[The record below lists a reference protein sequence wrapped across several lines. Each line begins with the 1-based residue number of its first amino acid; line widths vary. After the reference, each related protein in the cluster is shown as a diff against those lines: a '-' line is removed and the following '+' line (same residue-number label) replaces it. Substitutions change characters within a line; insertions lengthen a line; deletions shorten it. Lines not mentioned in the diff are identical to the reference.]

1 MKRAEAK
8 SELENYAYNMRI
20 TIRDE
25 KRSSKLATCDKSKIE
40 GGIDQAMKL
49 QDGNQLAWKLRWF
62 C

>member
-1 MKRAEAK
+1 
-8 SELENYAYNMRI
+8 MRI

-40 GGIDQAMKL
+40 GGTDQAMKL